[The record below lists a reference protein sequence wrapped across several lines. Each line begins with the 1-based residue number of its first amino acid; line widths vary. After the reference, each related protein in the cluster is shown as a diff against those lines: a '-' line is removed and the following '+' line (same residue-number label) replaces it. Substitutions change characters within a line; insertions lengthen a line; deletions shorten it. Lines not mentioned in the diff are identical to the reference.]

1 MEKIYQKARPDQ
13 SYLKD
18 KQHKKKTAMIGA
30 WMLALF
36 GIIFMI
42 VVVKFATSGGSS
54 DMLTFT
60 MFPNS
65 DDAYQVAKQY
75 IAPTIKSSNLAFAED
90 RYQFAKK
97 SDSVFVIKSYVT
109 SIDEKGAKVKTNF
122 QITLKYDG
130 GPKAVQDNWTM
141 IDMNEVAE

>member
-1 MEKIYQKARPDQ
+1 MERIYHKARPDQ

-18 KQHKKKTAMIGA
+18 KRHKKKTAMIGA
-30 WMLALF
+30 WMLAIF
-36 GIIFMI
+36 GIIFMMI
-42 VVVKFATSGGSS
+42 VVKFATSGGSS

-60 MFPNS
+60 MFPSS

-75 IAPTIKSSNLAFAED
+75 ISPTIKSGNLTFAED
-90 RYQFAKK
+90 HYQFAKK

-109 SIDEKGAKVKTNF
+109 SIDKKGEKVKTNF
-122 QITLKYDG
+122 RITLKYNG

-141 IDMNEVAE
+141 IDVNEVAE

>member
-1 MEKIYQKARPDQ
+1 MEKIYHKQRPEQ

-18 KQHKKKTAMIGA
+18 KKHKQKTAKAGI
-30 WMLALF
+30 WALCVM
-36 GIIFMI
+36 GVIFLTVI
-42 VVVKFATSGGSS
+42 YKFAVSGGSS
-54 DMLTFT
+54 DMLSFT

-65 DDAYQVAKQY
+65 DDAYQIAKEY
-75 IAPTIKSSNLAFAED
+75 VAPTIRSGNLAFAEE

-109 SIDEKGAKVKTNF
+109 SIDEKGDKVKTNF
-122 QITLKYDG
+122 QITLKYNG

-141 IDMNEVAE
+141 VDMNENAD